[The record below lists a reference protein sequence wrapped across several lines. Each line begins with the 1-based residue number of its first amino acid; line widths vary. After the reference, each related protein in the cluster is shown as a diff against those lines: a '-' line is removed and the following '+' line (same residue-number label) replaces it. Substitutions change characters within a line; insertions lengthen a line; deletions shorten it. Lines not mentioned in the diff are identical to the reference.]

1 MRTRRIAIEVLI
13 VLAVTGLIA
22 VIMTWPL
29 AASFD
34 TLVAGGGSA
43 GDTTGYIWDVWSNS
57 HHGMDLWGSGLQTH
71 VGLPFGRTVIGGA
84 NLLLFFYTVPGAIL
98 GTFLP
103 TIAAY
108 NVVVLAGMALTGASM
123 YLLIRWMGLGMAA
136 AAWAGVAFEIFP
148 YEALRVAA
156 HPPLAWLIFVP
167 LLLMA
172 CVYWLQG
179 PTWRRAILVA
189 AATLFA
195 WLSNPYFGAMA
206 LVAVGVTLV
215 VGIVMIARA
224 AGGRAVALRLAE
236 AIAAQIVIV
245 AIPLAM
251 IIAATRG
258 VAEQLVTRQRIELSL
273 YGAHLGD
280 YVKPLPGQFLWSGIL
295 GTDTSTWPF
304 ASPGGERT
312 VFLGWTVLIAAA
324 LGLALALRMRDRL
337 DRRIGIAV
345 VLVIPMALV
354 MVIFSLASPY
364 EVFGYEITMPSSL
377 VFNYLPFL
385 RVYARFGLFVMA
397 CVLVLGAVGL
407 SLLMRGRSITWRAS
421 VTSVAIILTAME
433 LSISLPIGTG
443 VPLVLDGR
451 EPQDVPTWQWLDGH
465 DPGAVAIETPA
476 FPNEVLDR
484 QFLYGQL
491 IHGHPLA
498 NGGLNE
504 PGTPS
509 DFGREYGNPLFPASA
524 TAYATAGI
532 KYVVINPWAWRQAG
546 LGPPT
551 TASPPKGYSIA
562 ATFPDGSGIWR
573 VTAEPL
579 RAIVFPAEG
588 WWDPETIN
596 GVRWRYMKDTT
607 TYTAWAPKAG
617 MATIAFLAQG
627 YRAGAPYT
635 LTVTPPDGSRKSFS
649 ITGTRRIT
657 FRAALPK
664 GKSTFT
670 LTASGTPPQQMSP
683 TDLRIVTIRV
693 SPWTVS

>member
-1 MRTRRIAIEVLI
+1 MVLT
-13 VLAVTGLIA
+13 VTGLIA

-29 AASFD
+29 AANFD
-34 TLVAGGGSA
+34 TFVAGGGSA

-57 HHGMDLWGSGLQTH
+57 THGMDMWGSGIQQH
-71 VGLPFGRTVIGGA
+71 VGLPFGRTTIGGA
-84 NLLLFFYTVPGAIL
+84 NMLLLFYNVPGAIL

-189 AATLFA
+189 AVTLFA

-251 IIAATRG
+251 VIAATRG
-258 VAEQLVTRQRIELSL
+258 VADQLVTRQRIELSL

-364 EVFGYEITMPSSL
+364 EVFGREITMPSSL
-377 VFNYLPFL
+377 VFDYLPFL

-433 LSISLPIGTG
+433 LPVSLPIGTG

-451 EPQDVPTWQWLDGH
+451 EPQDVPTWQWLAGH

-476 FPNEVLDR
+476 FPNEVMDR
-484 QFLYGQL
+484 KFLYGQL

-546 LGPPT
+546 LN
-551 TASPPKGYSIA
+551 PPKSDMPPSGYALA
-562 ATFPDGSGIWR
+562 AIFPDGSGVWR
-573 VTAEPL
+573 VTTAP
-579 RAIVFPAEG
+579 RAAIAFPAQG

-596 GVRWRYMKDTT
+596 GVRWRYMKDTA
-607 TYTAWAPKAG
+607 TYTTWAPR
-617 MATIAFLAQG
+617 ATQVTITFSARGF
-627 YRAGAPYT
+627 RAGKTYGLVVAS
-635 LTVTPPDGSRKSFS
+635 PDGSRESFPV
-649 ITGTRRIT
+649 TGTRRVVLRT
-657 FRAALPK
+657 TLPK
-664 GKSTFT
+664 GQSEFR
-670 LTASGTPPQQMSP
+670 LTATGTPPQRMSP
-683 TDLRIVTIRV
+683 TDLRVVTIRV
-693 SPWTVS
+693 SQWVMA

>member
-1 MRTRRIAIEVLI
+1 MVLT
-13 VLAVTGLIA
+13 VTGLIA

-29 AASFD
+29 AANFD
-34 TLVAGGGSA
+34 TFVAGGGSA

-57 HHGMDLWGSGLQTH
+57 THGMDMWGSGIQQH
-71 VGLPFGRTVIGGA
+71 VGLPFGRTTIGGA
-84 NLLLFFYTVPGAIL
+84 NMLLLFYNVPGAIL

-189 AATLFA
+189 AVTLFA

-251 IIAATRG
+251 VIAATRG
-258 VAEQLVTRQRIELSL
+258 VADQLVTRQRIELSL

-364 EVFGYEITMPSSL
+364 EVFGREITMPSSL
-377 VFNYLPFL
+377 VFDYLPFL

-421 VTSVAIILTAME
+421 VTSVAIILIAME
-433 LSISLPIGTG
+433 LPVSLPIGTG

-484 QFLYGQL
+484 AFLYGQL

-546 LGPPT
+546 LN
-551 TASPPKGYSIA
+551 PPKSDTPPSGYALA
-562 ATFPDGSGIWR
+562 AIFPDGSGVWR
-573 VTAEPL
+573 VTTAP
-579 RAIVFPAEG
+579 RVAIAFPAQG

-596 GVRWRYMKDTT
+596 GVRWRYMKDTA
-607 TYTAWAPKAG
+607 TYTTWAPR
-617 MATIAFLAQG
+617 ATQVTITFSARGF
-627 YRAGAPYT
+627 RAGSTYGLVVAS
-635 LTVTPPDGSRKSFS
+635 PDGSRESFPV
-649 ITGTRRIT
+649 TGTRRVVLRT
-657 FRAALPK
+657 TLPK
-664 GKSTFT
+664 GQSEFR
-670 LTASGTPPQQMSP
+670 LTATGTPPQRMSP
-683 TDLRIVTIRV
+683 TDLRVVTIRV
-693 SPWTVS
+693 SQWVMA

>member
-1 MRTRRIAIEVLI
+1 MVLT
-13 VLAVTGLIA
+13 VAGLIA

-29 AASFD
+29 AANFD
-34 TLVAGGGSA
+34 TFVAGGGSA
-43 GDTTGYIWDVWSNS
+43 GDTTGYIWDLWSNS
-57 HHGMDLWGSGLQTH
+57 THGMDVWGGGVQQH
-71 VGLPFGRTVIGGA
+71 VGLPFGRTIIGGA
-84 NLLLFFYTVPGAIL
+84 NMLLLFYNAPGAIL

-123 YLLIRWMGLGMAA
+123 YLFIRWMGLGMAA

-179 PTWRRAILVA
+179 PTWRRAILIA
-189 AATLFA
+189 AVTLFA

-251 IIAATRG
+251 ISAAARG
-258 VAEQLVTRQRIELSL
+258 VADQLVTRQRIELSL
-273 YGAHLGD
+273 YGANLGD

-324 LGLALALRMRDRL
+324 LGLALTLRMRNRL

-377 VFNYLPFL
+377 VFDYLPFL

-433 LSISLPIGTG
+433 LPISVPIGTG
-443 VPLVLDGR
+443 VPLSLDGKH
-451 EPQDVPTWQWLDGH
+451 PQDVPTWNWLASH
-465 DPGAVAIETPA
+465 DPGAVVMETPA

-509 DFGREYGNPLFPASA
+509 DFGREYGNPLFPAA
-524 TAYATAGI
+524 AAAYATAGI
-532 KYVVINPWAWRQAG
+532 KYVVINPWAWRQSN
-546 LGPPT
+546 LEPPKVT
-551 TASPPKGYSIA
+551 SPPDGYAVVA
-562 ATFPDGSGIWR
+562 ALPDGSGIWR
-573 VTAEPL
+573 VTAAPAK
-579 RAIVFPAEG
+579 AIAFPAQG
-588 WWDPETIN
+588 WWDPDTIN
-596 GVRWRYMKDTT
+596 GVRWRYMKDTA
-607 TYTAWAPKAG
+607 TYTAWAPHETRVVISFGARG
-617 MATIAFLAQG
+617 LVQG
-627 YRAGAPYT
+627 PSYR
-635 LTVTPPDGSRKSFS
+635 LTVTAPDGRTQAFAVTRQRQVVLRAQLAK
-649 ITGTRRIT
+649 GTST
-657 FRAALPK
+657 FRL
-664 GKSTFT
+664 S
-670 LTASGTPPQQMSP
+670 ASGAAPQQISA
-683 TDLRIVTIRV
+683 TDLRIATLQISQWVLR
-693 SPWTVS
+693 